1 MPGHNIVAII
11 ISDGVITVML
21 FTERQRK
28 IFELLWVIRDYVTV
42 KDIADEVSYSEKTV
56 RSDLDV
62 IRSEVINHNIGRL
75 VAKTNK
81 GFFLEMEKTA
91 YEKIATTFV
100 VNKIDERI
108 KNRMCR
114 MLMMLLV
121 QPVVSVQELAD
132 CVYLDK
138 GTIKKYLIEVESW
151 LLPFGIE
158 LCKSNA
164 TFSLSCSEVI
174 RRKIYWSLFIELKR
188 CQKKET
194 AERLYSSAHALTK
207 KYFDDADY
215 LTLKI
220 MFGKEI
226 HYFESIM
233 QAIEAL
239 EQKFNVSYTYDS
251 CVWLIFSFVLVIHR
265 QETTGDCLTV
275 AASVAMETCPEREMA
290 HCLCQQLHIST
301 GLIFSAAD
309 VGYTTLVLLASELN
323 DVNDESIRVQVCAS
337 PQRLEETIQAFIL
350 SLSHVVSRGLLRDKQ
365 LLWRLILLIRPM
377 IYRNILGMNRNEISA
392 SQSLIRQVKFS
403 YLDLYLEVAL
413 CSLLYEQRYTLT
425 FNEQEI
431 SLITLCIKNAQSL
444 ALKKIRVAIVCNYG
458 IGISQFVAQKIQRAI
473 TQVEIVG
480 IFSLRE
486 LELLDNND
494 CDLVVSTVPLQ
505 RSKEIVIQVN
515 DVLLPYDL
523 SLIKETVKK
532 MQKSKM
538 LQTLQKKIDGRVK
551 SYHQY
556 IFPEMTFVISKIK
569 NKNAALEFVCQQATA
584 SGCCDERYLSSV
596 LEREKASPTEIAP
609 GVVLT
614 HGDPSLVKENF
625 ISLALLR
632 DPADWGVEQGVDVIF
647 IVGFKRAPD
656 GKIDGSIAG
665 FYTMLAA
672 MVENDELMKSLRHCI
687 SGQEL
692 YRFLIDENNYEDV
705 I

>member
-1 MPGHNIVAII
+1 MLDHNIVAII
-11 ISDGVITVML
+11 ISDGVIAVML
-21 FTERQRK
+21 FTVRQRK
-28 IFELLWVIRDYVTV
+28 IFELLWMIRDYVTV

-62 IRSEVINHNIGRL
+62 IRNEVVNHNIGRL

-100 VNKIDERI
+100 ENKIDERI

-121 QPVVSVQELAD
+121 QPEVSAQELAD

-138 GTIKKYLIEVESW
+138 GAIKKYLLEVESW

-158 LCKSNA
+158 LFKSSA
-164 TFSLSCSEVI
+164 VYSLSCTEVI
-174 RRKIYWSLFIELKR
+174 RRKLFWYLFIELKL
-188 CQKKET
+188 CQKKES
-194 AERLYSSAHALTK
+194 AKHLYSSAHIPNK

-215 LTLKI
+215 FTLKI
-220 MFGKEI
+220 MFAKEM
-226 HYFESIM
+226 HYFELIM
-233 QAIEAL
+233 KAIEEL
-239 EQKFNVSYTYDS
+239 EKKYNISYTYDS
-251 CVWLIFSFVLVIHR
+251 CVWLIFSLVLVIHR
-265 QETTGDCLTV
+265 RKMVGDRLV
-275 AASVAMETCPEREMA
+275 AAASEAMETCPEREMA
-290 HCLCQQLHIST
+290 HYLCLQLHAST
-301 GLIFSAAD
+301 GLIFSDDD
-309 VGYTTLVLLASELN
+309 VQYTTLVLLTSELN
-323 DVNDESIRVQVCAS
+323 DVNDESIRGQLCAS
-337 PQRLEETIQAFIL
+337 PLHLGETIQEFIL
-350 SLSHVVSRGLLRDKQ
+350 SLSHVVSHGLLRDKQ

-377 IYRNILGMNRNEISA
+377 IYRNLFGMNRAETGA

-403 YLDLYLEVAL
+403 YLDLYLEVEL
-413 CSLLYEQRYTLT
+413 CSLLYEQRYSLTL
-425 FNEQEI
+425 NEQEI

-444 ALKKIRVAIVCNYG
+444 ALKKIRVAIICNYG

-486 LELLDNND
+486 LDQLDNNY

-505 RSKEIVIQVN
+505 RSKETVIQVN

-532 MQKSKM
+532 MQKNKM
-538 LQTLQKKIDGRVK
+538 LQTLQKKTDGRIK

-556 IFPEMTFVISKIK
+556 IFPEMIFVISKVK
-569 NKNAALEFVCQQATA
+569 NSNAVLEFICHQATT
-584 SGCCDERYLSSV
+584 SGCCDEKYLSSV
-596 LEREKASPTEIAP
+596 LEREKASSTEIAS

-614 HGDPSLVKENF
+614 HGDPSLVKANF
-625 ISLALLR
+625 ISLAILR
-632 DPADWGVEQGVDVIF
+632 EPIDWGGEQNVDVVF
-647 IVGFKRAPD
+647 MVGFKRAPD
-656 GKIDGSIAG
+656 GKIDGNIAG
-665 FYTMLAA
+665 FYTMLAG
-672 MVENDELMKSLRHCI
+672 MVENDEIMKYLRDCI
-687 SGQEL
+687 SEQEL
-692 YRFLIDENNYEDV
+692 YRFLIDESKYEDV